1 MSQFNQRLDQA
12 KARQK
17 RLYLLTGAFLPVILL
32 LLTVLFVVSRG
43 TRIEVMPEEA
53 KEQAVIRVTGGLG
66 AGVGD
71 RVYSLNGSP
80 VITVSAPGFKDAT
93 ATIDAAR
100 LGKIFSVELFELPG
114 RLTID
119 LSGVDE
125 NMQKTAWLIDG
136 QEVSSSDS
144 LDVELVPGTYTVT
157 INNPFFQPKE
167 MAVKVKRGEHTAL
180 LIELQPVTGV
190 LRLASQPEGATVVLG
205 GQEIGQ
211 TPLQVEKNG
220 GLYNLRLAYKNYIDI
235 VEQIE
240 ITQTSPEVSRNYKL
254 ERQKTRVYVDMM
266 PKGGTLLVDGVQA
279 GQPLS
284 LGAAAE
290 HRVTYI
296 KDGYYPQTQVVL
308 PSADTEKHISFQLKE
323 ERGMVEI
330 SSSPPATVWIR
341 DRDYGVSP
349 VRIDLPAVAHTVILR
364 KNGYRSVSKTFTPK
378 GGTTQKISA
387 VLLTEEKARLQE
399 APREYTNQDGIK
411 LRLFVIDDTYTMGA
425 PRSEQGQRANE
436 FQRRVA
442 LTKPFYAGVFEITG
456 GQFAKFD
463 PQKTGS
469 ASTSPVTSISW
480 QESAAYC
487 NWLSNKEKLQPFYT
501 VSKGQI
507 TGFNANA
514 DGYRLLSEGE
524 WEWLA
529 RKAGKSAQTIFTWG
543 NDTVVP
549 PKAANVA
556 DEGAQGQ
563 VKFYVPN
570 YTDGFTGVAPVG
582 SFTVE
587 PSGLYD
593 MAGNVSEWVHDVYSI
608 VGPQP
613 NSVEKNPLGGHRGQ
627 AHVVKGGNFR
637 SGTITTLRPA
647 FREGLTGGRDDVGLR
662 VGRYLYGGEDG

>member
-1 MSQFNQRLDQA
+1 MSQFNQKLDQA

-17 RLYLLTGAFLPVILL
+17 RLYLLTGAFLLVIFL

-53 KEQAVIRVTGGLG
+53 KEQAVIRVTEGLG
-66 AGVGD
+66 ASVGD
-71 RVYSLNGSP
+71 RVYSLAGS
-80 VITVSAPGFKDAT
+80 VGITVSAPGFKDAT

-114 RLTID
+114 RLTIGM
-119 LSGVDE
+119 SGIDK
-125 NMQKTAWLIDG
+125 NLQKTAWQIDG
-136 QEVSSSDS
+136 KEISYSDS
-144 LDVELVPGTYTVT
+144 LDVELEPGTYTVT

-167 MAVKVKRGEHTAL
+167 VAVKIKRRELTAL
-180 LIELQPVTGV
+180 LIDLQPVTGV
-190 LRLASQPEGATVVLG
+190 LHIASQPEGATAILDGRV
-205 GQEIGQ
+205 IGE

-220 GLYNLRLAYKNYIDI
+220 GLYSLRLAYENYIDI
-235 VEQIE
+235 VEQLE
-240 ITQTSPEVSRNYKL
+240 INQASPEVRRNYKL
-254 ERQKTRVYVDMM
+254 ERKKAGVRVNMM
-266 PKGGTLLVDGVQA
+266 PKGGTLMVNGVQA
-279 GQPLS
+279 VEPLI
-284 LGAAAE
+284 LDAAVE
-290 HRVTYI
+290 HRVTYM

-308 PSADTEKHISFQLKE
+308 LSADEEGHISFHLKE

-330 SSSPPATVWIR
+330 SSSPPATVWIN

-349 VRIDLPAVAHTVILR
+349 VRVDLPAVAHTVTL
-364 KNGYRSVSKTFTPK
+364 KKSGYRSISQSLTPK
-378 GGTTQKISA
+378 GGTTKKISA
-387 VLLTEEKARLQE
+387 VLLTEEKARLLE

-411 LRLFVIDDTYTMGA
+411 LRLFVIDDTFTMGA

-436 FQRRVA
+436 FLRRVA
-442 LTKPFYAGVFEITG
+442 LTKPFYAGVFEISS

-463 PQKTGS
+463 PQKAGS
-469 ASTSPVTSISW
+469 GATVPVTSISW
-480 QESAAYC
+480 QEGAAYC
-487 NWLSNKEKLQPFYT
+487 NWLSNREKLQPFYNI
-501 VSKGQI
+501 SKGQV

-529 RKAGKSAQTIFTWG
+529 RKSGKSAQTIFTWG
-543 NDTVVP
+543 NDTVIP

-556 DEGAQGQ
+556 DEGAKGQ
-563 VKFYVPN
+563 VRFYVPN
-570 YTDGFTGVAPVG
+570 YTDGYTGVAPVG
-582 SFTVE
+582 SFNVE

-608 VGPQP
+608 VPPIP
-613 NSVEKNPLGGHRGQ
+613 NSVEKNPLGQQRGP

-637 SGTITTLRPA
+637 SGTTTTLRPA
-647 FREGLTGGRDDVGLR
+647 FREGVTSGRDDVGLR